1 MCSSDLGFALVSSI
15 VTFIISALLLP
26 QFDFSNA
33 DKLQLGNKISWIKS
47 INANYEIGI
56 DGISLPLLILSTF
69 ITVLAIIYSIE
80 HLPEPKSPKGFLALI
95 LVLETG
101 MNGTFVADDIAFER
115 ACSVPPKGIGAQT
128 MDKVKNYGRDE
139 GLCYVV
145 LARGFEV

>member
-1 MCSSDLGFALVSSI
+1 MELLTNGTGLTVVVFLPLISALILTAIPKSQELLIKGFALVSSI

-95 LVLETG
+95 LVLELSL
-101 MNGTFVADDIAFER
+101 IH
-115 ACSVPPKGIGAQT
+115 I
-128 MDKVKNYGRDE
+128 
-139 GLCYVV
+139 
-145 LARGFEV
+145 